1 MASFSLPAVGP
12 SLRRSGTATGGRNV
26 ELAMSTSADQPFRW
40 RSVLVAALLPTL
52 LFSTGEGAIIPVI
65 PVIAGNV
72 GATLAIAGFVS
83 GMLVLGELLGDIPSG
98 VVISHIGERTAM
110 IAASGL
116 SVLGLLTALLAP
128 NPWVLALGILVVGIA
143 TAVFALAR
151 HAFMTSFVP
160 MQYRARALSTLG
172 GSFRLGYLIG
182 PFLGAGVISL
192 TGAAS
197 SVFWVHIAGCAAAAV
212 VLLVLA
218 DPEKTFANATARRE
232 TPGEVEV
239 EQEARGLFRTIRANR
254 HILVTLGLGSTLV
267 AALRASRQVLLPL
280 WAVSIGLHETQ
291 TSLIIGV
298 AGLVDFS
305 LFFAGG
311 WIMDRF
317 GRLWTAVPSMVGLG
331 VGHLALAATAF
342 LPGSVGWFIGIAMF
356 LSLANGI
363 GAGILMTLGAD
374 LADPR
379 HPAPFLGAWRFT
391 NDSGAATAPLIV
403 SGLTALVSLPFAA
416 GALGILGLA
425 GAVVLR
431 VFVPRYSGRGGAK
444 PVLS

>member
-1 MASFSLPAVGP
+1 MTAAPP
-12 SLRRSGTATGGRNV
+12 S
-26 ELAMSTSADQPFRW
+26 QPFKW
-40 RSVLVAALLPTL
+40 SSVAVAALLPTV

-65 PVIAGNV
+65 PVVAGNV
-72 GATLAIAGFVS
+72 GASLALAGFVS
-83 GMLVLGELLGDIPSG
+83 AMLLVGELFGDIPSG
-98 VVISHIGERTAM
+98 VVIHHIGERTAM
-110 IAASGL
+110 IAAAGL
-116 SVLGLLTALLAP
+116 SILGLVTALLAP
-128 NPWVLALGILVVGIA
+128 NPWVLALGILVIGVA

-151 HAFMTSFVP
+151 HAFMTTFIP
-160 MQYRARALSTLG
+160 IEFRARALSTLG
-172 GSFRLGYLIG
+172 GTFRLGYLIG
-182 PFLGAGVISL
+182 PFIGAGVIAL
-192 TGAAS
+192 TGSAGSA
-197 SVFWVHIAGCAAAAV
+197 FIIHIVGCLAAAV
-212 VLLVLA
+212 VLLVFA
-218 DPEKTFANATARRE
+218 DPEKTFGARGRPAPAPRAEQPLSSTRVRE
-232 TPGEVEV
+232 TAGEREV
-239 EQEARGLFRTIRANR
+239 GEEAHGLFRVIRENR
-254 HILVTLGLGSTLV
+254 KVLLTLGLGSAMV

-331 VGHLALAATAF
+331 IGHLLLAFTAF
-342 LPGSVGWFIGIAMF
+342 LPGPVWWFIGIALF

-363 GAGILMTLGAD
+363 GAGILMTLGSD

-391 NDSGAATAPLIV
+391 GDAGGAAAPLIV
-403 SGLTALVSLPFAA
+403 AGLTALVSLPFAA
-416 GALGILGLA
+416 GVLGVLGLA

-431 VFVPRYSGRGGAK
+431 VFVPRYSGRRGVR
-444 PVLS
+444 PVDPPVAAA

>member
-1 MASFSLPAVGP
+1 
-12 SLRRSGTATGGRNV
+12 
-26 ELAMSTSADQPFRW
+26 MSTSTAQPFRW
-40 RSVLVAALLPTL
+40 RSVIVAALLPTL

-72 GATLAIAGFVS
+72 GATLAIAGFVA

-128 NPWVLALGILVVGIA
+128 NPWVLGLGILVVGIA

-192 TGAAS
+192 TGAAT
-197 SVFWVHIAGCAAAAV
+197 SVFWIHIAGCVAAAV

-218 DPEKTFANATARRE
+218 DPEKTFSTLPGRRE
-232 TPGEVEV
+232 TSGEREV
-239 EQEARGLFRTIRANR
+239 DEEARGLFRTIRANR
-254 HILVTLGLGSTLV
+254 RVLLTLGVGSTLV

-331 VGHLALAATAF
+331 VGHLALAVTAF
-342 LPGSVGWFIGIAMF
+342 LPGTVWWFIGIAMF

-391 NDSGAATAPLIV
+391 NDSGAAAAPLIV

-416 GALGILGLA
+416 GALGVMGLA

-431 VFVPRYSGRGGAK
+431 VFVPRYSGPRGRRPAAGTRAAS
-444 PVLS
+444 V

>member
-1 MASFSLPAVGP
+1 
-12 SLRRSGTATGGRNV
+12 
-26 ELAMSTSADQPFRW
+26 MSTSADQPFRW
-40 RSVLVAALLPTL
+40 RSVLVAALLPTV

-72 GATLAIAGFVS
+72 GATLAIAGFVA

-98 VVISHIGERTAM
+98 VVIAHIGERTAM

-128 NPWVLALGILVVGIA
+128 NPWVLAFGILVVGVA

-160 MQYRARALSTLG
+160 MRYRARALSTLG
-172 GSFRLGYLIG
+172 GSFRFGYLIG
-182 PFLGAGVISL
+182 PFIGAGVISL

-197 SVFWVHIAGCAAAAV
+197 SVFWVHIAGCAAAAI

-218 DPEKTFANATARRE
+218 DPEKTFAQAGARADARARTHARAE
-232 TPGEVEV
+232 TPGEREV
-239 EQEARGLFRTIRANR
+239 EQESRGLFGTIRANR
-254 HILVTLGLGSTLV
+254 HVLLTLGLGSTTV

-342 LPGSVGWFIGIAMF
+342 LPGTVGWFIGIAMF
-356 LSLANGI
+356 LSVANGI

-416 GALGILGLA
+416 GALGVLGLV

-431 VFVPRYSGRGGAK
+431 VFVPRYSSRRGPRADTGSTAI
-444 PVLS
+444 SA

>member
-1 MASFSLPAVGP
+1 
-12 SLRRSGTATGGRNV
+12 
-26 ELAMSTSADQPFRW
+26 MSASADPPFRW

-52 LFSTGEGAIIPVI
+52 LFATGEGAIIPVI

-72 GATLAIAGFVS
+72 GATLAIAGFVA

-98 VVISHIGERTAM
+98 VVIAPIGERTAM

-128 NPWVLALGILVVGIA
+128 NPWVLGLGILIVGIA

-160 MQYRARALSTLG
+160 MRYRARALSTLG

-192 TGAAS
+192 TGAAA
-197 SVFWVHIAGCAAAAV
+197 SVFFIHIAGCAAAAV

-218 DPEKTFANATARRE
+218 DPEKTFARAGAHRE
-232 TPGEVEV
+232 TAGEREV
-239 EQEARGLFRTIRANR
+239 EQEARGLFRTIRTNR
-254 HILVTLGLGSTLV
+254 RILLSLGLGSTTV

-298 AGLVDFS
+298 AGVVDFS

-317 GRLWTAVPSMVGLG
+317 GRLWTAVPSMIGLG

-342 LPGSVGWFIGIAMF
+342 LPGTVGWFIGIAMF

-391 NDSGAATAPLIV
+391 NDAGAASAPLIV

-416 GALGILGLA
+416 GALGVIGLA
-425 GAVVLR
+425 GAVMLR
-431 VFVPRYSGRGGAK
+431 VFVPKYSGHRVGAT
-444 PVLS
+444 

>member
-1 MASFSLPAVGP
+1 
-12 SLRRSGTATGGRNV
+12 
-26 ELAMSTSADQPFRW
+26 MSPRTEQPFRW
-40 RSVLVAALLPTL
+40 SSVIVAALLPTV

-83 GMLVLGELLGDIPSG
+83 GMLVVGELIGDIPSG

-128 NPWVLALGILVVGIA
+128 NPWVLGFGILVVGVA

-172 GSFRLGYLIG
+172 GTFRLGYLVG
-182 PFLGAGVISL
+182 PFIGAGVISL

-197 SVFWVHIAGCAAAAV
+197 SVFWIHIAGCVSAAV

-218 DPEKTFANATARRE
+218 DPEKTFAVRSRRTE
-232 TPGEVEV
+232 TPGAREVE
-239 EQEARGLFRTIRANR
+239 EEARGLFRTIRANR
-254 HILVTLGLGSTLV
+254 QVLLTLGLGSTMV

-342 LPGSVGWFIGIAMF
+342 LPGTVWWFIGIAMF
-356 LSLANGI
+356 LSLSNGI

-391 NDSGAATAPLIV
+391 NDSGAAAAPLIV

-431 VFVPRYSGRGGAK
+431 VFVPRYSGRGGAR
-444 PVLS
+444 PAPATPAPAG

>member
-1 MASFSLPAVGP
+1 MTP
-12 SLRRSGTATGGRNV
+12 TA
-26 ELAMSTSADQPFRW
+26 QPFRW
-40 RSVLVAALLPTL
+40 KSVIVAALLPTV

-83 GMLVLGELLGDIPSG
+83 GMLVVGELIGDIPSG
-98 VVISHIGERTAM
+98 VVISHIGERTSM

-128 NPWVLALGILVVGIA
+128 NPWVLGLGILVVGIA

-160 MQYRARALSTLG
+160 LQYRARALSTLG

-182 PFLGAGVISL
+182 PFIGAGVISL
-192 TGAAS
+192 TGAGS
-197 SVFWVHIAGCAAAAV
+197 SVFWIHIAGCVAAAV

-218 DPEKTFANATARRE
+218 DPEKTFRGANSQRLAARAAHQSARAMAGETAGER
-232 TPGEVEV
+232 EVED
-239 EQEARGLFRTIRANR
+239 EARGLFHTIRANR
-254 HILVTLGLGSTLV
+254 QVLLTLGMGSTMV

-342 LPGSVGWFIGIAMF
+342 LPGTVGWFIGIAMF

-391 NDSGAATAPLIV
+391 NDAGGAAAPLIV

-416 GALGILGLA
+416 GALGVIGLA

-431 VFVPRYSGRGGAK
+431 VFVPRYSKPRGVSPADR
-444 PVLS
+444 PAAPA

>member
-1 MASFSLPAVGP
+1 
-12 SLRRSGTATGGRNV
+12 
-26 ELAMSTSADQPFRW
+26 MSTSTAQPFRW
-40 RSVLVAALLPTL
+40 RSVIVAALLPTL

-72 GATLAIAGFVS
+72 GATLAIAGFVA

-128 NPWVLALGILVVGIA
+128 NPWVLGLGILVVGIA

-192 TGAAS
+192 TGAAT
-197 SVFWVHIAGCAAAAV
+197 SVFWIHIAGCVAAAV

-218 DPEKTFANATARRE
+218 DPEKTFSTLPGRRE
-232 TPGEVEV
+232 TPGEREV
-239 EQEARGLFRTIRANR
+239 EEEARGLFRTIRANR
-254 HILVTLGLGSTLV
+254 RVLLTLGVGSTLV

-331 VGHLALAATAF
+331 VGHLALAVTAF
-342 LPGSVGWFIGIAMF
+342 LPGTVWWFIGMAMF

-391 NDSGAATAPLIV
+391 NDSGAAAAPLIV

-416 GALGILGLA
+416 GALGVMGLA

-431 VFVPRYSGRGGAK
+431 VFVPRYSGPRGRRPDAGTRAAS
-444 PVLS
+444 L

>member
-1 MASFSLPAVGP
+1 MSAS
-12 SLRRSGTATGGRNV
+12 T
-26 ELAMSTSADQPFRW
+26 DQPFRW

-160 MQYRARALSTLG
+160 MRYRARALSTLG

-197 SVFWVHIAGCAAAAV
+197 SVFWVHIAGCAAAAI

-218 DPEKTFANATARRE
+218 DPEKTFANAAARRE
-232 TPGEVEV
+232 TPGEREV
-239 EQEARGLFRTIRANR
+239 EQESRGLFRTIRANR
-254 HILVTLGLGSTLV
+254 RVLLTLGMGSTLV

-342 LPGSVGWFIGIAMF
+342 LPGTVGWFIGIAMF

-391 NDSGAATAPLIV
+391 NDAGAAASPLIV

-416 GALGILGLA
+416 GALGVLGLA

-431 VFVPRYSGRGGAK
+431 VFVPRYSSRRGAHPDTGSTAI
-444 PVLS
+444 SA

>member
-1 MASFSLPAVGP
+1 
-12 SLRRSGTATGGRNV
+12 
-26 ELAMSTSADQPFRW
+26 MSSTDQPFRW
-40 RSVLVAALLPTL
+40 RSVIVAALLPTL

-83 GMLVLGELLGDIPSG
+83 GMLVIGELIGDIPSG

-128 NPWVLALGILVVGIA
+128 YPVVLALGILVVGIA

-172 GSFRLGYLIG
+172 GSFRLGYLVG
-182 PFLGAGVISL
+182 PFIGAGVISA

-197 SVFWVHIAGCAAAAV
+197 SVFWIHIAGCVAAAV

-218 DPEKTFANATARRE
+218 DPEKTFQGARAQRELHGAAARTATLTAGERE
-232 TPGEVEV
+232 VDE
-239 EQEARGLFRTIRANR
+239 EARGLFRTIRANHR
-254 HILVTLGLGSTLV
+254 VLLTLGMGSTLV

-311 WIMDRF
+311 WVMDRF

-342 LPGSVGWFIGIAMF
+342 LPGSVGWFIGIALF

-391 NDSGAATAPLIV
+391 NDSGAAAAPLIV

-416 GALGILGLA
+416 GALGIMGLA

-431 VFVPRYSGRGGAK
+431 VFVPRYAERRAVPSPPGA
-444 PVLS
+444 PSATG

>member
-1 MASFSLPAVGP
+1 
-12 SLRRSGTATGGRNV
+12 
-26 ELAMSTSADQPFRW
+26 MSSTDQPFRW
-40 RSVLVAALLPTL
+40 RSVIVAALLPTL

-83 GMLVLGELLGDIPSG
+83 GMLVIGELIGDIPSG

-128 NPWVLALGILVVGIA
+128 NPVVLALGILVVGVA

-172 GSFRLGYLIG
+172 GSFRLGYLVG
-182 PFLGAGVISL
+182 PFIGAGVISV
-192 TGAAS
+192 TGAAA
-197 SVFWVHIAGCAAAAV
+197 SVFWIHIAGCVAAAV

-218 DPEKTFANATARRE
+218 DPEKTFQGARAQRELHGAAARSATLTAGERE
-232 TPGEVEV
+232 VDE
-239 EQEARGLFRTIRANR
+239 EARGLFRTIRANHR
-254 HILVTLGLGSTLV
+254 VLLTLGMGSTLV

-311 WIMDRF
+311 WVMDRF

-342 LPGSVGWFIGIAMF
+342 LPGSVGWFIGIALF

-391 NDSGAATAPLIV
+391 NDSGAAAAPLIV

-416 GALGILGLA
+416 GALGIIGLA

-431 VFVPRYSGRGGAK
+431 VFVPRYAERRAVPSPPGA
-444 PVLS
+444 PPATG

>member
-1 MASFSLPAVGP
+1 MSLP
-12 SLRRSGTATGGRNV
+12 
-26 ELAMSTSADQPFRW
+26 ADQPFRW

-83 GMLVLGELLGDIPSG
+83 GMLVIGELIGDIPSG

-128 NPWVLALGILVVGIA
+128 NPVVLGLGILVVGVA

-160 MQYRARALSTLG
+160 TRYRARALSTLG

-182 PFLGAGVISL
+182 PFIGAGVISL
-192 TGAAS
+192 TGAAA
-197 SVFWVHIAGCAAAAV
+197 SVFWIHIAGCVCTAA

-218 DPEKTFANATARRE
+218 DPEKTFRTTARE
-232 TPGEVEV
+232 TPGEIEV
-239 EQEARGLFRTIRANR
+239 AEEARGLFRTIRAN
-254 HILVTLGLGSTLV
+254 HQVLLTLGIGSMMV

-342 LPGSVGWFIGIAMF
+342 LPGTVWWFIGIAMF
-356 LSLANGI
+356 QSLANGI

-391 NDSGAATAPLIV
+391 NDSGAAAAPLIV

-416 GALGILGLA
+416 GALGVMGLA

-431 VFVPRYSGRGGAK
+431 VFVPKYSGRRGAR
-444 PVLS
+444 PGTGTRAASA

>member
-1 MASFSLPAVGP
+1 
-12 SLRRSGTATGGRNV
+12 
-26 ELAMSTSADQPFRW
+26 MSAPTEQPFRW
-40 RSVLVAALLPTL
+40 SSVAMAALLPSV

-83 GMLVLGELLGDIPSG
+83 GMLVVGELIGDIPSG

-110 IAASGL
+110 IAASAL

-128 NPWVLALGILVVGIA
+128 NPWVLGLGILVVGVA

-160 MQYRARALSTLG
+160 MRYRARALSTLG
-172 GSFRLGYLIG
+172 GSARLGYLIG
-182 PFLGAGVISL
+182 PFI
-192 TGAAS
+192 GAAVIAVS
-197 SVFWVHIAGCAAAAV
+197 GATASVFWIHIACCAAAAV
-212 VLLVLA
+212 ALLVLA
-218 DPEKTFANATARRE
+218 DPEKTFARAHARRE
-232 TPGEVEV
+232 TAGEREV
-239 EQEARGLFRTIRANR
+239 GDEARGLFRTIQANR
-254 HILVTLGLGSTLV
+254 QVLLTLGLGSTSV

-342 LPGSVGWFIGIAMF
+342 LPGTVWWIIGIAMF

-391 NDSGAATAPLIV
+391 NDSGAAAAPLIV

-416 GALGILGLA
+416 GALGVIGLA
-425 GAVVLR
+425 GAVMLR
-431 VFVPRYSGRGGAK
+431 VFVPRHSVRRLE
-444 PVLS
+444 PIE

>member
-1 MASFSLPAVGP
+1 
-12 SLRRSGTATGGRNV
+12 
-26 ELAMSTSADQPFRW
+26 MSTPTAQPFRW
-40 RSVLVAALLPTL
+40 RSVIVASLLPTV

-83 GMLVLGELLGDIPSG
+83 GMLVIGELIGDIPSG

-128 NPWVLALGILVVGIA
+128 NPWVLALGILVVGVA

-160 MQYRARALSTLG
+160 IEFRARALSTLG
-172 GSFRLGYLIG
+172 GTFRLGYLIG
-182 PFLGAGVISL
+182 PFIGAGVISL
-192 TGAAS
+192 TGAAA
-197 SVFWVHIAGCAAAAV
+197 SVFWVHIAGCVAAAV

-218 DPEKTFANATARRE
+218 DPEKTFQGANAQRSAARSAAAARE
-232 TPGEVEV
+232 TPGEREV
-239 EQEARGLFRTIRANR
+239 EQEARGLFRTIRDNR
-254 HILVTLGLGSTLV
+254 RVLLTLGMGSTLV

-342 LPGSVGWFIGIAMF
+342 LPGTVWWFIGIAMF

-391 NDSGAATAPLIV
+391 NDSGAAAAPLIV

-416 GALGILGLA
+416 GALGVIGLA

-431 VFVPRYSGRGGAK
+431 VFVPKYSGRGGAK
-444 PVLS
+444 PALS

>member
-1 MASFSLPAVGP
+1 
-12 SLRRSGTATGGRNV
+12 
-26 ELAMSTSADQPFRW
+26 MSTSTAQPFRW
-40 RSVLVAALLPTL
+40 RSVIVAALLPTL

-72 GATLAIAGFVS
+72 GATLAIAGFVA

-128 NPWVLALGILVVGIA
+128 NPWVLGLGILVVGIA

-192 TGAAS
+192 TGAAT
-197 SVFWVHIAGCAAAAV
+197 SVFWIHIAGCVAAAV

-218 DPEKTFANATARRE
+218 DPEKTFSTLPGRRE
-232 TPGEVEV
+232 TSGEREV
-239 EQEARGLFRTIRANR
+239 DEEARGLFRTIRANR
-254 HILVTLGLGSTLV
+254 RVLLTLGVGSTLV

-331 VGHLALAATAF
+331 VGHLALAVTAF
-342 LPGSVGWFIGIAMF
+342 LPGTVWWFIGMAMF

-391 NDSGAATAPLIV
+391 NDSGAAAAPLIV

-416 GALGILGLA
+416 GALGVMGLA

-431 VFVPRYSGRGGAK
+431 VFVPRYSGPRGRRPAAGTRAAS
-444 PVLS
+444 V

>member
-1 MASFSLPAVGP
+1 
-12 SLRRSGTATGGRNV
+12 
-26 ELAMSTSADQPFRW
+26 
-40 RSVLVAALLPTL
+40 VAALLPTL

-83 GMLVLGELLGDIPSG
+83 GMLVVGELLGDIPSG

-110 IAASGL
+110 IAAAGL
-116 SVLGLLTALLAP
+116 SVLGLLTALLAT
-128 NPWVLALGILVVGIA
+128 NPWVLGLGILVVGIA

-160 MQYRARALSTLG
+160 MQIRARALSTLG
-172 GSFRLGYLIG
+172 GTFRLGYLIG
-182 PFLGAGVISL
+182 PFIGAGVISL
-192 TGAAS
+192 TGVAA
-197 SVFWVHIAGCAAAAV
+197 SVFWIHIAGCVSAAV

-218 DPEKTFANATARRE
+218 DPEKTFAGATAQRSAARATHE
-232 TPGEVEV
+232 TAGEREVED
-239 EQEARGLFRTIRANR
+239 EARGLFRTIRANR
-254 HILVTLGLGSTLV
+254 HVLLTLGLGSTMV

-331 VGHLALAATAF
+331 VGHLALAFSAF
-342 LPGSVGWFIGIAMF
+342 LPNTVWWFIGIAMF

-391 NDSGAATAPLIV
+391 NDAGGAAAPLIV

-416 GALGILGLA
+416 GALGVIGLA

-431 VFVPRYSGRGGAK
+431 AFVPKYSGRGGVR

>member
-1 MASFSLPAVGP
+1 
-12 SLRRSGTATGGRNV
+12 
-26 ELAMSTSADQPFRW
+26 MSTSTAQPFRW
-40 RSVLVAALLPTL
+40 RSVIVAALLPTL

-72 GATLAIAGFVS
+72 GATLAIAGFVA

-128 NPWVLALGILVVGIA
+128 NPWVLGLGILVVGIA

-192 TGAAS
+192 TGAAT
-197 SVFWVHIAGCAAAAV
+197 SVFWIHIAGCVAAAV

-218 DPEKTFANATARRE
+218 DPEKTFSTLPGRRE
-232 TPGEVEV
+232 TPGEREV
-239 EQEARGLFRTIRANR
+239 DEEARGLFRTIRANR
-254 HILVTLGLGSTLV
+254 RVLLTLGVGSTLV

-342 LPGSVGWFIGIAMF
+342 LPGTVGWFIGIAMF

-391 NDSGAATAPLIV
+391 NDAGAAASPLIV

-416 GALGILGLA
+416 GALGVLGLV

-431 VFVPRYSGRGGAK
+431 VFVPRYSSRRGAHPDTGSTAITA
-444 PVLS
+444 

>member
-1 MASFSLPAVGP
+1 
-12 SLRRSGTATGGRNV
+12 
-26 ELAMSTSADQPFRW
+26 MSASADQPFRW

-52 LFSTGEGAIIPVI
+52 LFSIGEGAIIPVI

-72 GATLAIAGFVS
+72 GATLAIAGFVA

-128 NPWVLALGILVVGIA
+128 NPLVLGLGILVVGVA

-182 PFLGAGVISL
+182 PFIGAGVITL

-197 SVFWVHIAGCAAAAV
+197 SVFWIHIAGCICAAG

-218 DPEKTFANATARRE
+218 DPEKTFQGANVQRAAARARAE
-232 TPGEVEV
+232 TPGQREV

-254 HILVTLGLGSTLV
+254 RVLLTLGMGSTLV

-280 WAVSIGLHETQ
+280 WAVSVGLHETQ

-317 GRLWTAVPSMVGLG
+317 GRLWTVVPSMVGLG

-342 LPGSVGWFIGIAMF
+342 LPGTVAWFIGIVMF

-391 NDSGAATAPLIV
+391 NDSGAAAAPLIV

-416 GALGILGLA
+416 GVLGVMGLA

-431 VFVPRYSGRGGAK
+431 VFVPRYSGRRGARS
-444 PVLS
+444 VLS

>member
-1 MASFSLPAVGP
+1 
-12 SLRRSGTATGGRNV
+12 
-26 ELAMSTSADQPFRW
+26 MSTSTAQPFRW
-40 RSVLVAALLPTL
+40 RSVIVAALLPTL

-72 GATLAIAGFVS
+72 GATLAIAGFVA

-128 NPWVLALGILVVGIA
+128 NPWVLGLGILVVGIA

-192 TGAAS
+192 TGAAT
-197 SVFWVHIAGCAAAAV
+197 SVFWIHIAGCVAAAV

-218 DPEKTFANATARRE
+218 DPEKTFSTLPGRRE
-232 TPGEVEV
+232 TPGEREV
-239 EQEARGLFRTIRANR
+239 DEEAQGLFRTIRANR
-254 HILVTLGLGSTLV
+254 RVLLTLGVGSTLV

-342 LPGSVGWFIGIAMF
+342 LPGTVGWFIGIAMF

-391 NDSGAATAPLIV
+391 NDSGAAAAPLIV

-416 GALGILGLA
+416 GALGVMGLA

-431 VFVPRYSGRGGAK
+431 VFVPRYSGPRGRRPAAGTRAAS
-444 PVLS
+444 V